1 MNDRSEMERNR
12 GGAFTTNAVNP
23 RYPMFQLPGLHSAG
37 MATAAAAAP
46 PSTPSSS
53 AAAKEDEFVSLD
65 KSTMLI
71 KYRVTHQVVVL
82 LVLLTSQQKLRFIV
96 RSI

>member
-37 MATAAAAAP
+37 MATATAAAQP
-46 PSTPSSS
+46 PSTPSS
-53 AAAKEDEFVSLD
+53 AAAKEDEFVSLEGRTRLNLD
-65 KSTMLI
+65 ISSGPALPFI
-71 KYRVTHQVVVL
+71 VL
-82 LVLLTSQQKLRFIV
+82 LSLKGHF
-96 RSI
+96 

>member
-1 MNDRSEMERNR
+1 MERNR

-37 MATAAAAAP
+37 MATAAAASAPP

-53 AAAKEDEFVSLD
+53 AAAAKEDEFVSLEGRGEQD
-65 KSTMLI
+65 
-71 KYRVTHQVVVL
+71 
-82 LVLLTSQQKLRFIV
+82 
-96 RSI
+96 

>member
-1 MNDRSEMERNR
+1 MERNR

-37 MATAAAAAP
+37 MATAAAAAAQP

-53 AAAKEDEFVSLD
+53 AAAKEDEFVSL
-65 KSTMLI
+65 I
-71 KYRVTHQVVVL
+71 RRVI
-82 LVLLTSQQKLRFIV
+82 F
-96 RSI
+96 

>member
-1 MNDRSEMERNR
+1 MERNR

-37 MATAAAAAP
+37 MATAAAAAAQP

-53 AAAKEDEFVSLD
+53 AAAKEDEFVSW
-65 KSTMLI
+65 TR
-71 KYRVTHQVVVL
+71 RVRL
-82 LVLLTSQQKLRFIV
+82 
-96 RSI
+96 